1 MHNSFILDLLLFGF
15 VSEEVKNNTIDRLR
29 KNIDVLDKDNSG
41 EVDVTLTRSEVAIF
55 FVKVKGKWG
64 AMADNGDWS
73 PLENIDIKTLT
84 ELEDITDALIETE
97 I

>member
-15 VSEEVKNNTIDRLR
+15 VAEEIKNNTIDRLR
-29 KNIDVLDKDNSG
+29 KNIDALDKNNSG
-41 EVDVTLTRSEVAIF
+41 EVDVTLTRSEVTIF

-73 PLENIDIKTLT
+73 PLENIDLKTLT
-84 ELEDITDALIETE
+84 EMEDITDALVEKE

>member
-1 MHNSFILDLLLFGF
+1 MHNSFILNLLLFGF
-15 VSEEVKNNTIDRLR
+15 VSEEVKNNAIDRLR
-29 KNIDVLDKDNSG
+29 KNLDALDKDNSG
-41 EVDVTLTRSEVAIF
+41 EVDVTLTCSEVAIF

-73 PLENIDIKTLT
+73 PLENIDLKTLT
-84 ELEDITDALIETE
+84 EMEDITNALIEKE